1 MKHVRC
7 VTIPRMAVAYKADT
21 YKQDSFF
28 APFVAAGKLVA
39 LIAGTVFG
47 LSSLLSGFRTEL

>member
-1 MKHVRC
+1 MKHMRY
-7 VTIPRMAVAYKADT
+7 VTLPRMAVEYKADA

-39 LIAGTVFG
+39 LVAGTVFG

>member
-1 MKHVRC
+1 
-7 VTIPRMAVAYKADT
+7 MAVEYKAEV

-39 LIAGTVFG
+39 LVAGAVFG

>member
-1 MKHVRC
+1 MKHMRC
-7 VTIPRMAVAYKADT
+7 VTIPRMAVEYKADV

-28 APFVAAGKLVA
+28 APFVAAGKLAA
-39 LIAGTVFG
+39 LVAGTVFG